1 MTEDRRKQI
10 LEMIAKLSRITK
22 ESNAFQGEIE
32 NAASKIQELMDKYSI
47 TQGEVDEVNASS
59 DSRELEREFE
69 SKSADYLVRGIVKWH
84 WDLAGVIAR
93 ITHTRHYCRS
103 YRRTGTFIFFGEQ
116 ANVEVAT
123 ALFIEWVQVIE
134 VMAVSA
140 LDDRWK
146 YLMKKYD
153 YSGWLR
159 EKRERGYA
167 DDKFMDS
174 IPFEERTTYFKAS
187 WLQGCIDGICHAVSE
202 QERLREEKVGTAIVL
217 YQDKVDAAYAIMA
230 KEQGFRGVSIKSSRL
245 YSRQGYN
252 DGYNTGKGIT
262 LNSKKIRG

>member
-10 LEMIAKLSRITK
+10 LEMIAKLSRITR

-47 TQGEVDEVNASS
+47 TQDMVDEVNASS
-59 DSRELEREFE
+59 NSRELEREFE
-69 SKSADYLVRGIVKWH
+69 SKSADYCVRGIVRWH

-103 YRRTGTFIFFGEQ
+103 YKRTGTFVFFGEQ

-134 VMAVSA
+134 MMAVSA

-153 YSGWLR
+153 YNGWLM
-159 EKRERGYA
+159 EKKERGYA
-167 DDKFMDS
+167 DEKFMDS
-174 IPFEERTTYFKAS
+174 VPFEERTTYFKSS
-187 WLQGCIDGICHAVSE
+187 WLQGCVDGIRCAVSK
-202 QERLREEKVGTAIVL
+202 QEELREEKVGTAIVL
-217 YQDKVDAAYAIMA
+217 YQDKVDEAYAIMA
-230 KEQGFRGVSIKSSRL
+230 KEQKFSRVSVSSPKL
-245 YSRQGYN
+245 YSSQGYEG
-252 DGYNTGKGIT
+252 GYKVGKGIT
-262 LNSKKIRG
+262 LNSKKIGG